1 MGMAGRFAAGCR
13 GTVPDPAQDMRPRFS
28 LSWQRKAAAPGGKET
43 AARGRHGP
51 SRGDALTI
59 SNRCGVR
66 FKSPAGC
73 ALPFSVWKCF
83 PAFGGLGENS
93 GWLRILP
100 PSVSA
105 AAAPTLGGGIQRR
118 GPLPPPLSRFK
129 GVRGEIEIPPG
140 FSFGGVGAF
149 LFSKEKTSHIAPCH
163 EYGTNLL
170 FNQTLCK
177 LRR

>member
-1 MGMAGRFAAGCR
+1 MAGRFAAGCR

-83 PAFGGLGENS
+83 PAFGGSGVYS
-93 GWLRILP
+93 GWLRTLS

-105 AAAPTLGGGIQRR
+105 AASPALGGGIQRR

-129 GVRGEIEIPPG
+129 GRSRRGKSKSPSLRLFWTGRGPFSPRGEN
-140 FSFGGVGAF
+140 GGRISRGS
-149 LFSKEKTSHIAPCH
+149 LP
-163 EYGTNLL
+163 
-170 FNQTLCK
+170 QTPFAMDMA
-177 LRR
+177 